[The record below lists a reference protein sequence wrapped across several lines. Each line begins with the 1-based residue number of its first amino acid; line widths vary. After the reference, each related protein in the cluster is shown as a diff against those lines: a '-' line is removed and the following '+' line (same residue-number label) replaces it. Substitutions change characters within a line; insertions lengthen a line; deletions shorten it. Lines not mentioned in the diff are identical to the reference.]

1 MIKRDVTFIAC
12 VIITLF
18 FAGCVQTEES
28 LSIQNDIITLK
39 NKMRSV
45 QTRLDMT
52 DQAEKNIRRT
62 INELDS
68 AKKNIADIKASI
80 DELSD
85 NDQVVNAK
93 FDELNHKISLLA
105 REIDAIKLRS
115 GRSDDLSLD
124 RVQDNQGIAAL
135 NPDDIY
141 KTSYNDYLKGNY
153 DLAIS
158 GFQEYV
164 KKFPRTELA
173 GNAQYWVG
181 ESFYSLKDYERAVL
195 EFDKIV
201 NNYPESSKISS
212 ALLKMSYAYL
222 KLEKNDEAKKLL
234 REVIAKYPLSAEAR
248 LAEEKLKSL
257 EKKKN

>member
-1 MIKRDVTFIAC
+1 M
-12 VIITLF
+12 IITLF
-18 FAGCVQTEES
+18 FAGCVQTKES

-52 DQAEKNIRRT
+52 DQAEKNLGRT
-62 INELDS
+62 ISELDS
-68 AKKNIADIKASI
+68 AQKNIADIKAGM

-85 NDQVVNAK
+85 NNLALNARL
-93 FDELNHKISLLA
+93 DELNHKISRLA

-115 GRSDDLSLD
+115 GRPDDLSLD
-124 RVQDNQGIAAL
+124 RAGDNQGIAAL

-164 KKFPRTELA
+164 KKFPQTELA
-173 GNAQYWVG
+173 GNAQYWIG
-181 ESFYSLKDYERAVL
+181 ESFYSLKNYERAVL

-201 NNYPESSKISS
+201 NNYPQSSKISS
-212 ALLKMSYAYL
+212 ALLKKSYAYL
-222 KLEKNDEAKKLL
+222 KLEKNDEAMKLL
-234 REVIAKYPLSAEAR
+234 QEVVAKYPLSAEAK

-257 EKKKN
+257 KKKKN